1 MERPHWV
8 RADPLPPT
16 AGNATGPRRGR
27 DGRDGCATEMRD
39 GCATGAR
46 PPQPTP
52 TTHDTLTTG
61 REEADSVTLLEG
73 RNGNT
78 EAHVNLLRLTHGTCH
93 QILSYLSPYLEQ
105 RSSRASSA
113 SRQAASCT
121 RRHFPG
127 GCHWSLNRLP
137 NLCADEHQSI
147 ADRDVRASALG
158 A

>member
-16 AGNATGPRRGR
+16 AGNATGARDEAATVATDARR
-27 DGRDGCATEMRD
+27 MRD

-78 EAHVNLLRLTHGTCH
+78 EAHVNLLRLTHGTCDMPPD
-93 QILSYLSPYLEQ
+93 L
-105 RSSRASSA
+105 
-113 SRQAASCT
+113 T
-121 RRHFPG
+121 
-127 GCHWSLNRLP
+127 LP
-137 NLCADEHQSI
+137 
-147 ADRDVRASALG
+147 
-158 A
+158 